1 VRAYDVVL
9 FVHLL
14 GVVTLFAAFGIFQ
27 LGGARLRRAATVDH
41 LRLWLGL
48 LRATTATFPIALL
61 VILAAGLYLADDA
74 WSFSTPWV
82 VVAFVA
88 VVVMLAVGGVV
99 IGRGLNRLGAA
110 AAGAGDG
117 PVPATMRRLVS
128 DPATWVSSLAL
139 NGMAV
144 GVLWLMATKPGW
156 GGSVGV
162 VAALTVAG
170 ALLGTAAAR
179 APRA

>member
-27 LGGARLRRAATVDH
+27 LGGARLRRAATMDH

-48 LRATTATFPIALL
+48 LRPTGAIFPIALL
-61 VILAAGLYLADDA
+61 VILVAGLYMADDA
-74 WSFSTPWV
+74 WSYSTPWV

-88 VVVMLAVGGVV
+88 VVLMLAVGGVV
-99 IGRGLNRLGAA
+99 ITRGLNRLGAA

-117 PVPATMRRLVS
+117 PPPAPLRRLAA
-128 DPATWVSSLAL
+128 DPATWVSSFAL

-162 VAALTVAG
+162 VTALTVAG
-170 ALLGTAAAR
+170 ALLGTAVVR
-179 APRA
+179 APRT